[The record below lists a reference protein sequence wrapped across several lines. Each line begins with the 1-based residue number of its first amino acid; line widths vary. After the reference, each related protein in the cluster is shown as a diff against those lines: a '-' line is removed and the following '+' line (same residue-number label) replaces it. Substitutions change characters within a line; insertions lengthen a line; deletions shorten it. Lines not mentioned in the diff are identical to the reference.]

1 MAALSKALALQW
13 LTAKV
18 GQFSHAASGFT
29 TAGLPPPTDI
39 EADRLCAVK
48 ECHLLT

>member
-1 MAALSKALALQW
+1 MAALSKALAPQW

-29 TAGLPPPTDI
+29 TAATPPTDI